1 MPCVVSGKDALVLV
15 VEMRPDSTV
24 RGDGWR
30 EGQMAEFKGLWI
42 QQSEFGRHPGD
53 SGEYGSFCPS
63 LADQIFL
70 SSWSTESPALR
81 QEATWAQLRQ
91 FLQCQQSWRLSFRNP
106 SQGNLLLSYI
116 SWHQRPAARGNEMHQ
131 RRPASVLKGCCN

>member
-1 MPCVVSGKDALVLV
+1 MLV

-24 RGDGWR
+24 RRVVGGR
-30 EGQMAEFKGLWI
+30 GRCPNLKGCGYNSRNLDAI
-42 QQSEFGRHPGD
+42 LETVGR
-53 SGEYGSFCPS
+53 EYGSFCPS
-63 LADQIFL
+63 PADQIFL

-116 SWHQRPAARGNEMHQ
+116 SRHQRPAAGGNEMHQ
-131 RRPASVLKGCCN
+131 GSVLKGCCN